1 MHIYLLTRH
10 TPACL
15 CLLATY
21 LICCWECCCFLL
33 KVSLCMITLKLSYA
47 FSFQQIVDVNVNYN
61 AREGRS
67 TVEVRLFIHLFY
79 AVGVSLFI
87 LDPMDFWFPCQ
98 LKVWICISQI
108 IFPYVPGMLWSHSY
122 FIHSNI
128 ILRLEHIPYWCFAHL
143 LKHHFLEWVLY
154 FWSCH
159 ILL

>member
-1 MHIYLLTRH
+1 
-10 TPACL
+10 
-15 CLLATY
+15 
-21 LICCWECCCFLL
+21 
-33 KVSLCMITLKLSYA
+33 
-47 FSFQQIVDVNVNYN
+47 
-61 AREGRS
+61 
-67 TVEVRLFIHLFY
+67 
-79 AVGVSLFI
+79 VSLFI

-98 LKVWICISQI
+98 LKVWICISRT

-154 FWSCH
+154 LWSCH